1 MLVNPLPTR
10 APPLAYS
17 PPMPRPTRNKPSSTG
32 FGLRLTALR
41 RARGL
46 SQVDLAAALGVKQP
60 TVSYYES
67 QNGHPQADVLTKL
80 AKVLAV
86 SVDELLGQPGHR
98 RALTTETPEARRLW
112 KHFRV
117 LLDLPDKD
125 RRAVL
130 HMLNGL
136 AQVHSR
142 PREHA
147 TA

>member
-1 MLVNPLPTR
+1 MLRSL
-10 APPLAYS
+10 S
-17 PPMPRPTRNKPSSTG
+17 IRPHTENMARSTRNKPSTTS
-32 FGLRLTALR
+32 FGQRLTALR

-46 SQVDLAAALGVKQP
+46 SQCDLADALGVKQP

-86 SVDELLGQPGHR
+86 SVDDLLGHPGNHQK
-98 RALTTETPEARRLW
+98 LTTETPEARRLW
-112 KHFRV
+112 KHFHV

-136 AQVHSR
+136 AMVHNR
-142 PREHA
+142 QHEPVH
-147 TA
+147 T

>member
-1 MLVNPLPTR
+1 MSVNASIDE
-10 APPLAYS
+10 APIHAHAVA
-17 PPMPRPTRNKPSSTG
+17 MARTTRNKPSSTN
-32 FGLRLTALR
+32 FGQRLTALR
-41 RARGL
+41 RARGI
-46 SQVDLAAALGVKQP
+46 SQADLADALGVKQP

-86 SVDELLGQPGHR
+86 SVDELLGQPGSHKN
-98 RALTTETPEARRLW
+98 LTTETPEARRLW

-136 AQVHSR
+136 AQVR
-142 PREHA
+142 QK
-147 TA
+147 